1 MPPSKRPS
9 GKPSRPPRM
18 FPTIRLIGEL
28 PPPELQKTLQELGVQ
43 PAAAKRGAPIRAGWL
58 TSTGAWKY
66 ATHQF
71 GYIPPSDKPG
81 SSEIRSV
88 GAIQADQTLVDQ
100 RIDIHL
106 NRLRVFEYPGSGQ
119 HRILFTFKAQNQ
131 LEKMAE
137 PVSFSQLFRARDD
150 AAVAVRGYPIFIGLN
165 VGKVGAAFQG
175 FTVNVK
181 NDNDEALLSFLDS
194 DAFKSGLSLLKT
206 AQPAL
211 KPLMDITQGV
221 TRALAGRNKNVAVQ
235 DFYLGLDFLKTSA
248 GARLAVGDYIAA
260 QVPTETAL
268 NWSDWYYD
276 SNIGTIVK
284 KADSTQSLP
293 YNYVVF
299 GVSKHPE

>member
-1 MPPSKRPS
+1 
-9 GKPSRPPRM
+9 M

-28 PPPELQKTLQELGVQ
+28 PRPELEKTLQEIGVQ
-43 PAAAKRGAPIRAGWL
+43 PAAAKRGAPLRAGWW
-58 TSTGAWKY
+58 TSTGVWKHT
-66 ATHQF
+66 THQF
-71 GYIPPSDKPG
+71 GYIAPSDKPG
-81 SSEIRSV
+81 SSEIKSV
-88 GAIQADQTLVDQ
+88 GAIQADQNLKDQ

-106 NRLRVFEYPGSGQ
+106 NRLRIFEYPGSGQ

-150 AAVAVRGYPIFIGLN
+150 AAVAVKGYPIFIGLN

-248 GARLAVGDYIAA
+248 GARLAEGDYIAA
-260 QVPTETAL
+260 QVPTETTL
-268 NWSDWYYD
+268 DWSKWYYD
-276 SNIGTIVK
+276 SNIGTIVNRD
-284 KADSTQSLP
+284 DSTQSLP

>member
-1 MPPSKRPS
+1 MPDLNA
-9 GKPSRPPRM
+9 SRPPRM
-18 FPTIRLIGEL
+18 FPTIPLIGEL
-28 PPPELQKTLQELGVQ
+28 SQPELEKTLKDLGVQ
-43 PAAAKRGAPIRAGWL
+43 PAPAEPGAPKRAVWWK
-58 TSTGAWKY
+58 STGAWKNP
-66 ATHQF
+66 THQF
-71 GYIPPSDKPG
+71 GYISPSGRPG
-81 SSEIRSV
+81 SKEIKSV
-88 GAIQADQTLVDQ
+88 GDIEVDTALVDQ

-131 LEKMAE
+131 LEKMSE

-150 AAVAVRGYPIFIGLN
+150 ATLAVRGYPIFIGLS

-194 DAFKSGLSLLKT
+194 DAFKSGLGLLKT

-211 KPLMDITQGV
+211 QPLMKLTLGV
-221 TRALAGRNKNVAVQ
+221 TQALAGHNKNVAVQ
-235 DFYLGLDFLKTSA
+235 DFYLGLDFSGTSM

-260 QVPTETAL
+260 QVPKETSI
-268 NWSDWYYD
+268 NWAEWHYD
-276 SNIGTIVK
+276 SHVGTIVRK
-284 KADSTQSLP
+284 TDSTEGLP

>member
-1 MPPSKRPS
+1 MPDSNMPSN
-9 GKPSRPPRM
+9 PSRPAHM

-28 PPPELQKTLQELGVQ
+28 PQAELEKALQDLGVQ
-43 PAAAKRGAPIRAGWL
+43 PAPTEHGGPIRASWWA
-58 TSTGAWKY
+58 STGAWKWS
-66 ATHQF
+66 THQF
-71 GYIPPSDKPG
+71 GYISPSGNSASK
-81 SSEIRSV
+81 EIKSV
-88 GAIQADQTLVDQ
+88 GEIQADKTLVDQ

-106 NRLRVFEYPGSGQ
+106 NRLRVFEYPGPGQ

-131 LEKMAE
+131 LEKMSE

-150 AAVAVRGYPIFIGLN
+150 AAVAVKGYPIFIGLN

-181 NDNDEALLSFLDS
+181 NDNDDALLSFLDS
-194 DAFKSGLSLLKT
+194 DTFKSGLSLLKT

-211 KPLMDITQGV
+211 KPLMDITLGV
-221 TRALAGRNKNVAVQ
+221 TKTLAARNKNVAVQ
-235 DFYLGLDFLKTSA
+235 DFYLGLDFLETSV

-268 NWSDWYYD
+268 NWSEWYY
-276 SNIGTIVK
+276 NTHIGTIVK
-284 KADSTQSLP
+284 KSDSTKSLP
-293 YNYVVF
+293 YNYIVF